1 MSCTRIS
8 GAVIVFALLFAPLL
22 LMLCLPLA
30 CARHVVALEAKD
42 GLNIGGGRHVDVV
55 GDDAGKAV
63 RVSNHG
69 GSRPA
74 RTVELPAARRHRV
87 DAADELHDMLRRDYA
102 WRARRRKP
110 IHNDEPRDDEP

>member
-1 MSCTRIS
+1 MSCSRIS
-8 GAVIVFALLFAPLL
+8 SAALVVALLFFPLL
-22 LMLCLPLA
+22 TLYLPTA
-30 CARHVVALEAKD
+30 CARHVVVLEAKD

-63 RVSNHG
+63 PVSNAG
-69 GSRPA
+69 GSRPV

>member
-8 GAVIVFALLFAPLL
+8 GAVLVFALLFAPLL
-22 LMLCLPLA
+22 LTLCLPLA

-42 GLNIGGGRHVDVV
+42 GLNIGGGRQQVV

-63 RVSNHG
+63 PVSNAG
-69 GSRPA
+69 GSRPV

-87 DAADELHDMLRRDYA
+87 DAAEELHDMLRRDYA